1 MQVKIQNNRKIITPE
16 EGKIIYNLRTQM
28 TYSFISQSVNAD
40 SSQYIEIDKE
50 LNNIALSTAVKEI
63 TSTENEELIE
73 LKNKLIDFSKI
84 KLTEFLENNPVLF
97 EGKYYSVTSA
107 SQGYLDT
114 LILATEDA
122 INLNID
128 FTPMWNDI
136 NGMREVWQLEQLKKL
151 RIVIQSYILP
161 FIIQQQQI
169 EKEILAS
176 STIAE
181 AYRVNIGYHL

>member
-1 MQVKIQNNRKIITPE
+1 MQMKIQNNRKIITPD
-16 EGKIIYNLRTQM
+16 EGKVIYDLRTQI

-40 SSQYIEIDKE
+40 DSQYIEIDKE
-50 LNNIALSTAVKEI
+50 LNNIILSAPTKEI
-63 TSTENEELIE
+63 TMAENEELIE
-73 LKNKLIDFSKI
+73 LKNKLVDFSKI

-114 LILATEDA
+114 LIFTTEDA
-122 INLNID
+122 INLNIA

-136 NGMREVWQLEQLKKL
+136 SGMREVWQLEQLKKL
-151 RIVIQSYILP
+151 RIAIQSYILP

-181 AYRVNIGYHL
+181 TYRVNIGYHF